1 MGVGDDRPGAR
12 ELYEKVLLND
22 EPPDTELYDKPF
34 AEVRKQVLKTL
45 QEVPTAIGYRDSKL
59 DLSAIRERQARI
71 FTDVGAP
78 GILDL
83 RRVRTVQQ

>member
-1 MGVGDDRPGAR
+1 M
-12 ELYEKVLLND
+12 
-22 EPPDTELYDKPF
+22 
-34 AEVRKQVLKTL
+34 AETFNIERFM
-45 QEVPTAIGYRDSKL
+45 EASGKL
-59 DLSAIRERQARI
+59 DLSELREKQARI